1 MTQYATRADLV
12 SFGGMNPVAIQNIPD
27 ATVDAALL
35 SASLTAD
42 GYMRGRF
49 SLPLL
54 AWDDGIRMNVAY
66 IAGYNIIT
74 QRGMNPGAGA
84 DVNFRMRYED
94 AIRWF
99 EGVQRQA
106 VHPQVTETPIAAPR
120 YEFPQITTGAPRGWT
135 PGH

>member
-1 MTQYATRADLV
+1 
-12 SFGGMNPVAIQNIPD
+12 MNPVAIQTLDD
-27 ATVDAALL
+27 ATVDAALT

-49 SLPLL
+49 SLPLT
-54 AWDDGIRMNVAY
+54 AWDMGIREKVAY
-66 IAGYNIIT
+66 IAGYNLMS

-106 VHPQVTETPIAAPR
+106 VHPLVTETLVPVPR
-120 YEFPQITTGAPRGWT
+120 YEFPQIASGQPRGWT
-135 PGH
+135 RGH

>member
-1 MTQYATRADLV
+1 
-12 SFGGMNPVAIQNIPD
+12 MNPVAIQTIDD
-27 ATVDAALL
+27 ATVDAALT

-49 SLPLL
+49 SLPLT
-54 AWDDGIRMNVAY
+54 AWDMGIREKVAY
-66 IAGYNIIT
+66 IAGYNLMS

-106 VHPQVTETPIAAPR
+106 VHPLVTETPIAQPR
-120 YEFPQITTGAPRGWT
+120 YEFPQISSGAPRGWT